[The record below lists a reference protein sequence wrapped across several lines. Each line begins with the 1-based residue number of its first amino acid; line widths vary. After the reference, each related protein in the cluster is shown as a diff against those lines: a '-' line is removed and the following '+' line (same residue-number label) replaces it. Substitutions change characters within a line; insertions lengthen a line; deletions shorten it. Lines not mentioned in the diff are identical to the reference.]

1 MIIHGEAQESP
12 IESEILPSQG
22 ASNTII
28 LLRFNTV
35 NTSVGNVQN
44 ADIFWDDSTTALNQQ
59 GVLGA
64 DGSYN
69 YNITVP
75 TEPPFSN
82 VGNHTIRV
90 DSSVFNYGPI
100 SFNFTF
106 TITEFVP
113 SQEYLVL
120 NATYHSLLANYTNL
134 FDNYTQL
141 FNSFNQTSIAYSDL
155 LSTTSQLNL
164 SYNTLLSQYN
174 SMIANY
180 NSLIADYNSLEPS
193 YRSLAL
199 NYTSLQN
206 SFTSLS
212 SNYSNLTESYNSLNS
227 SYTSLLSSY
236 DAARG
241 QLAFSTNLNYIF
253 IASTIAL
260 AIIVIYLTMLKPK
273 TPSRTR

>member
-1 MIIHGEAQESP
+1 
-12 IESEILPSQG
+12 
-22 ASNTII
+22 
-28 LLRFNTV
+28 
-35 NTSVGNVQN
+35 VGNVQN
-44 ADIFWDDSTTALNQQ
+44 ADIFWDDSTIALNQQ

-64 DGSYN
+64 DGSNN

-141 FNSFNQTSIAYSDL
+141 FNSFNQTSIAYSNL
-155 LSTTSQLNL
+155 LSTASQLNL

-180 NSLIADYNSLEPS
+180 NSLVADYNSLEPS

-199 NYTSLQN
+199 DYTRLQN
-206 SFTSLS
+206 SHTSLS

-241 QLAFSTNLNYIF
+241 QLAFSTNLNYIL
-253 IASTIAL
+253 IASTIVL
-260 AIIVIYLTMLKPK
+260 AIIVLYLTMLKPK